1 MLNVNDIRNLLI
13 EQVSLN
19 NIKETGYNCL
29 NGNKYVELRNVVFEC
44 TEDCIFANIP
54 QLKTATDKW
63 YEENYTPLLYKD
75 DQFIKCWNKLVDNP
89 NSRQAVIIISSTDN
103 LQCTMYVDVSLINIK
118 DDIYQLEYVVHMR
131 SNDSVE
137 FRTDLKWHK
146 KVYEALYRKLNIYYN
161 LERKNIIWF
170 ANSLQ
175 LYSQYFTKVMK

>member
-13 EQVSLN
+13 EQISLN

-29 NGNKYVELRNVVFEC
+29 NGNKYVELRNVVFGC

-54 QLKTATDKW
+54 QLETATDEW

-75 DQFIKCWNKLVDNP
+75 EQLERCWNKLVNNP

-103 LQCTMYVDVSLINIK
+103 LQCTMYVDVSLIK
-118 DDIYQLEYVVHMR
+118 HDYKYELEYVVHMR

-146 KVYEALYRKLNIYYN
+146 KVYEYLFEKLSKYYV

-175 LYSQYFTKVMK
+175 LYSQYFPKVMK